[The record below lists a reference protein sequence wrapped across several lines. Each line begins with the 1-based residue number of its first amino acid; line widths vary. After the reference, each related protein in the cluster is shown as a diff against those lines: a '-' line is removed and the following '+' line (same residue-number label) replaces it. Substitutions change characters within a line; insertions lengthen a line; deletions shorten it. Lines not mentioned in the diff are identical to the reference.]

1 MDKNNLPSLNN
12 NIASYGQVKS
22 RGKLPPPSN
31 EGMRSGGKSG
41 GRHSRGPGV
50 SSLNSGQYKQ
60 GNNNSSVSG
69 AGFKNTAAIYGAK
82 QPILGSSGAG
92 LNSNNVF
99 NIPKYGG
106 GGLGGGIGGSG
117 IGGSGIGSNPYG
129 SSGLGGGIG
138 GSGMGGIGGNIGNE
152 GKDSALGGRYNF

>member
-1 MDKNNLPSLNN
+1 M
-12 NIASYGQVKS
+12 KS
-22 RGKLPPPSN
+22 RGNKPPQSK
-31 EGMRSGGKSG
+31 EGMRSGGLTG
-41 GRHSRGPGV
+41 GRRSRGPGV

-69 AGFKNTAAIYGAK
+69 AGFKAAAAVYGK
-82 QPILGSSGAG
+82 QPMLSGNSGG

-117 IGGSGIGSNPYG
+117 IGGSGIGGSGIGSNPY
-129 SSGLGGGIG
+129 SLGGIG
-138 GSGMGGIGGNIGNE
+138 SGSGIGGGMGNSGNTGNE